1 MSEQRVANDV
11 TKYVHF
17 EVRVPNESQPT
28 LVGEPVEWQVDG
40 YFRRHEDAIERQ
52 ASLENNGI
60 RAEIWK
66 VTP

>member
-11 TKYVHF
+11 TFYTHF
-17 EVRVPNESQPT
+17 ETRVPDESQPT
-28 LVGEPVEWQVDG
+28 LVGKPTAWQVDG
-40 YFRRHEDAIERQ
+40 YFRRYEDAIERQ

>member
-11 TKYVHF
+11 TFYTHF
-17 EVRVPNESQPT
+17 ETRVPDESQPT
-28 LVGEPVEWQVDG
+28 LVGEPTAWQVDG
-40 YFRRHEDAIERQ
+40 YFRRYEDAIGRQ

>member
-17 EVRVPNESQPT
+17 EARVPDESQPT
-28 LVGEPVEWQVDG
+28 LVGEPTAWQVDG
-40 YFRRHEDAIERQ
+40 YFRRYEDAIGRQ
-52 ASLENNGI
+52 ASLENNCI